1 MACSPDRQ
9 VAAAVSQARL
19 QLEVALRGL
28 AYVANWAHLD
38 GPETDALGRARAAA
52 RRRAAALAHLTRPD
66 QCRGRGQEQAF
77 SRWGAGDGA

>member
-52 RRRAAALAHLTRPD
+52 RRADAALADLTLPD
-66 QCRGRGQEQAF
+66 ECRACGQELAF
-77 SRWGAGDGA
+77 CGCGEIDGE